1 MKTKSFFLSLLVL
14 GFLAL
19 SCSKQNTLTNS
30 NSAVSLKSSITSG
43 VQDLST
49 AMAAI
54 TTSTGYQVV
63 TGPTDLA
70 TKSTVISPL
79 DTTTH
84 SILLTNIAG
93 VYDYKATTIKRGSS
107 LVLQFFTKTAT
118 STQAIFRM
126 PEEKVK
132 ASRSLLQYRP
142 SDTLLVNNYT
152 ISLSDY
158 QYRFALGNGWDYKMA
173 STINIKNADAGTL
186 KIQSSNSP
194 TLGYKYA
201 SEYLFTNGY
210 QTKFNYTSGDT
221 ANSTYSISNGT
232 KTLYEEKYIA
242 IRSKTDPRYRETTF
256 SLQIGEVLIERELG
270 PGYTLDSAKVYVS
283 GVLQL
288 KSKVEFVDKASTSTT
303 DNCISNQK
311 RELKITFDDGTSS
324 TFSELAGSVITDI
337 TTLFAAIRQ
346 GSFATRIIDWIAWD
360 IYTKK

>member
-1 MKTKSFFLSLLVL
+1 ML
-14 GFLAL
+14 GFLAW

-30 NSAVSLKSSITSG
+30 NTAVSLKSSITSG

-54 TTSTGYQVV
+54 KTSAGYQVV

-84 SILLTNIAG
+84 SILLANIAG

-107 LVLQFFTKTAT
+107 MILQFFTKTAT

-158 QYRFALGNGWDYKMA
+158 QFRYAQGNGWDYKMA
-173 STINIKNADAGTL
+173 SAINIKNTDAGTL
-186 KIQSSNSP
+186 KIQSSNSQAA
-194 TLGYKYA
+194 GYKYA

-210 QTKFNYTSGDT
+210 QTKFNYASGDT
-221 ANSTYSISNGT
+221 TISTYSINKGT
-232 KTLYEEKYIA
+232 KTLYEEKYVA
-242 IRSKTDPRYRETTF
+242 IRSKAYPRYRETVF
-256 SLQIGEVLIERELG
+256 SLQIGEVLIKREFG
-270 PGYTLDSAKVYVS
+270 PGYTLDSAKVYVG

-288 KSKVEFVDKASTSTT
+288 KSKIQLVDRVPDSD
-303 DNCISNQK
+303 DNCVSSQK

-324 TFSELAGSVITDI
+324 TFTQLAGNVITDI
-337 TTLFAAIRQ
+337 TSLFAAMRQ
-346 GSFATRIIDWIAWD
+346 GSFATSIIDWIAWD
-360 IYTKK
+360 IYTKR

>member
-1 MKTKSFFLSLLVL
+1 MKTKSFYLSLLML
-14 GFLAL
+14 GFIAW
-19 SCSKQNTLTNS
+19 SCSKQNTLPNS
-30 NSAVSLKSSITSG
+30 NTAVSLKSSITSG

-54 TTSTGYQVV
+54 TTSAGYQVV

-70 TKSTVISPL
+70 TKSGVITPL
-79 DTTTH
+79 DTATH

-93 VYDYKATTIKRGSS
+93 IYDYKATTIKRGSS
-107 LVLQFFTKTAT
+107 MILQYFTKTGT
-118 STQAIFRM
+118 SAQAVFRM

-132 ASRSLLQYRP
+132 ASKSLLQYKP

-152 ISLSDY
+152 IALSDY
-158 QYRFALGNGWDYKMA
+158 QYRFAQGNGWDYKMA
-173 STINIKNADAGTL
+173 SAINIKNTDVGTL

-221 ANSTYSISNGT
+221 AISTYAISNGT

-242 IRSKTDPRYRETTF
+242 IRTKTDPRYKETTF
-256 SLQIGEVLIERELG
+256 SLKIGEVLIERELG

-283 GVLQL
+283 GVLQV
-288 KSKVEFVDKASTSTT
+288 KSKVEFVDKVPTTT
-303 DNCISNQK
+303 DNCISSQK
-311 RELKITFDDGTSS
+311 RELKITFDDGTTS
-324 TFSELAGSVITDI
+324 TFTQLAGNVITDI
-337 TTLFAAIRQ
+337 TSLFTAMRQ
-346 GSFATRIIDWIAWD
+346 GSFATSVIDWIAWD
-360 IYTKK
+360 IYSKK